1 MERPCKP
8 AAFAGL
14 SVFKRYDDIS
24 EHTMTGTLVNAA
36 AIIAGGLIGLCL
48 QKGIQARYKTTIMQ
62 AISLT
67 VVLIGIRSALNAT
80 DLLEVI
86 VCMALGSLMGEA
98 MGIEDRIE
106 ALGSLVEKRYSRSSN
121 GGFAKGLVTA
131 SLVFCVGSMAIVGSL
146 ESGLTGSHETLFAK
160 SLLDGITSVVF
171 ASTFGGGVIFSAV
184 PVLLYQG
191 SITLGA
197 SMLKPFLTGDV
208 IAQMSGVGGLLIA
221 AIGIN
226 MLEVARI
233 RIGNMLPAIFLPLV
247 YFMVVRLF

>member
-1 MERPCKP
+1 
-8 AAFAGL
+8 
-14 SVFKRYDDIS
+14 
-24 EHTMTGTLVNAA
+24 
-36 AIIAGGLIGLCL
+36 
-48 QKGIQARYKTTIMQ
+48 
-62 AISLT
+62 
-67 VVLIGIRSALNAT
+67 
-80 DLLEVI
+80 
-86 VCMALGSLMGEA
+86 MALGSLIGEA

-106 ALGSLVEKRYSRSSN
+106 AMGRRVEKRYSRSSN

-184 PVLLYQG
+184 PVLVYQG
-191 SITLGA
+191 AITLGA

-226 MLEVARI
+226 MLEMARI
-233 RIGNMLPAIFLPLV
+233 KIGNMLPAIFLPLL
-247 YFMVVRLF
+247 YFMAVQLF

>member
-1 MERPCKP
+1 
-8 AAFAGL
+8 
-14 SVFKRYDDIS
+14 
-24 EHTMTGTLVNAA
+24 
-36 AIIAGGLIGLCL
+36 
-48 QKGIQARYKTTIMQ
+48 
-62 AISLT
+62 
-67 VVLIGIRSALNAT
+67 
-80 DLLEVI
+80 
-86 VCMALGSLMGEA
+86 
-98 MGIEDRIE
+98 
-106 ALGSLVEKRYSRSSN
+106 
-121 GGFAKGLVTA
+121 
-131 SLVFCVGSMAIVGSL
+131 MAIVGSL

-184 PVLLYQG
+184 PVLVYQG
-191 SITLGA
+191 AITLGA

-247 YFMVVRLF
+247 YYMVLQLV